1 MGNVVPIVNRDVPQC
16 TAPTG
21 KGTRCRF
28 NAKPGIDVCGHHE
41 KKLAQPVDPEELD
54 DSEDAFNKLSLSD
67 KIKAAEQQV
76 MDLVPVAMQTVMEI
90 LANPDEKAADRLK
103 AAQLVLDRGVAQ
115 KIQAEV
121 SQTDERDLDDEIED
135 ALAEVR
141 AELDRTGTDG

>member
-1 MGNVVPIVNRDVPQC
+1 MGDVVPIVNREVRQC
-16 TAPTG
+16 SGTTG

-28 NAKPGIDVCGHHE
+28 NARDGSDLCGHHE
-41 KKLAQPVDPEELD
+41 KKIREAREPEEAVA
-54 DSEDAFNKLSLSD
+54 ELSLGD

-76 MDLVPVAMQTVMEI
+76 MDLVPVAMQTVMDI
-90 LANPDEKAADRLK
+90 LSNPAEKAADRLK

-121 SQTDERDLDDEIED
+121 SQGDERDLDAEIED
-135 ALAEVR
+135 ALAEVQ